1 VVETSE
7 IAPPPIV
14 IIGAG
19 AAGLMAAI
27 HAAGGPRPVLLLEG
41 SDRPGQKI
49 LISGGGRCNVL
60 PARAAAG
67 DFVSDGSPNLVR
79 KILAAWPLAEVRRF
93 FEADLGVPLKVEA
106 ETGKLF
112 PTSDRARTVLDA
124 LLAAVT
130 QRGVR
135 LRLGAR
141 VAGLARAGDGW
152 RVRLADGETIGAGR
166 VILATGGLSL
176 PAMGSDGV
184 HDGLRMAQALGHTLV
199 PPYPALVPLAG
210 NNPAHRALAGI
221 SLPVTMWA
229 EEQAPR
235 QVGDSGPRRPVIA
248 RSAGGFLFT
257 HRGYSGPAVLNI
269 AHVATRALQEGAA
282 DGLNRPP
289 IFVQWTPLDA
299 AAWDARLREDRRPLL
314 SLLREHLPE
323 RLAACLLAEAGLAEA
338 EAGQMRRADRQGLA
352 ALLTRYPLPYTGH
365 EGYKTAEVTGGGVP
379 LTVVNP
385 ATLESRIAPGLY
397 LCGELLDAFG
407 PIGGYNFLWAWVT
420 GRAAGLAA
428 RG

>member
-1 VVETSE
+1 
-7 IAPPPIV
+7 
-14 IIGAG
+14 
-19 AAGLMAAI
+19 MAAI

-79 KILAAWPLAEVRRF
+79 KILAAWPLAAVRRF

-112 PTSDRARTVLDA
+112 PVSDRARTVLDA
-124 LLAAVT
+124 LLTAVT

-135 LRLGAR
+135 LRLNAR

-152 RVRLADGETIGAGR
+152 LVRLADGETIGAGR
-166 VILATGGLSL
+166 VILATGGLSI
-176 PAMGSDGV
+176 PATGSDGA
-184 HDGLRMAQALGHTLV
+184 GLRMAQALGHTVV
-199 PPYPALVPLAG
+199 PPYPALVPLTG
-210 NNPAHRALAGI
+210 SNPAHRALAGV
-221 SLPVTMWA
+221 SLPVTIWA
-229 EEQAPR
+229 EEPLPR
-235 QVGDSGPRRPVIA
+235 QVGDSGRHCPVIA
-248 RSAGGFLFT
+248 RSAGGFIFT

-269 AHVATRALQEGAA
+269 AHVAARGRQEGAA
-282 DGLNRPP
+282 GRADRPL
-289 IFVQWTPLDA
+289 IFVQWTALDA

-314 SLLREHLPE
+314 SGLREHLPE
-323 RLAACLLAEAGLAEA
+323 RLAGLLLAEAGLADVETA
-338 EAGQMRRADRQGLA
+338 QLRREDRQRLTGV
-352 ALLTRYPLPYTGH
+352 LTRYPLPYAGH

-379 LTVVNP
+379 LTEVNP
-385 ATLESRIAPGLY
+385 ATLESRIAPGLH

-420 GRAAGLAA
+420 GRAAGLAGCA
-428 RG
+428 GHG